1 MMTFFWPEMR
11 VDLVHTWFFFFF
23 FFTSI
28 TSHASLS
35 EYAVL
40 GYLLCT
46 RSSGWKDGY
55 DQDEYNPYRFL

>member
-11 VDLVHTWFFFFF
+11 VDLVHTCFFFL
-23 FFTSI
+23 TSI

-55 DQDEYNPYRFL
+55 DQDEYNSYRFL